1 MGLSI
6 VNIIIL
12 LVIVIAVML
21 FYNFVI
27 KLYVLPKFKIN
38 KWVAL
43 AFGIIMFFAT
53 NVVGVAVKFKNGQ
66 FSIKQIPYF
75 ICMALFILA
84 FFTFFDLMGWS
95 SGAKYEKRNAKK
107 DVVIRPK
114 AKPNRVKNRD
124 KDKK

>member
-6 VNIIIL
+6 VSIIAMFAM
-12 LVIVIAVML
+12 VFVVMVL
-21 FYNFVI
+21 YNFVI

-53 NVVGVAVKFKNGQ
+53 NVVGVALKFKYDQ

-75 ICMALFILA
+75 ICMALFILS
-84 FFTFFDLMGWS
+84 FFMFFDLMGWS
-95 SGAKYEKRNAKK
+95 SGAKYEKKNGKK
-107 DVVIRPK
+107 DIVIRPK

-124 KDKK
+124 NDKK